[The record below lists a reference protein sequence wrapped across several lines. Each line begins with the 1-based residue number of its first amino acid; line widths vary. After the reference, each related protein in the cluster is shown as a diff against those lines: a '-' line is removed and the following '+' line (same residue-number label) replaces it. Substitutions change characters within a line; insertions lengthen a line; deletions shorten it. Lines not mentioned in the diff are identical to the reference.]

1 MYALLVSPLISP
13 CSNKTN
19 TSQVKCSCPAPS
31 FDNRF
36 KTVPHFKTAN
46 TLQFQSFHSSCI
58 QTKPHRAVGHAN
70 LSCSYCH
77 PLIQTFKLSHTT
89 TLFNYSHPRLFTC
102 AQTSRSC
109 AQLDESSCYLSVRR
123 PCHTLYIYTAFPRCA
138 ISYEL
143 SGCLWKLASFHRL
156 YRRAL
161 V

>member
-13 CSNKTN
+13 CSNKTS

-31 FDNRF
+31 CDNYF
-36 KTVPHFKTAN
+36 KTVPHFRIHY
-46 TLQFQSFHSSCI
+46 SFKVSTHPASKQNLI
-58 QTKPHRAVGHAN
+58 RAVGHAN
-70 LSCSYCH
+70 LSCSNCH

-123 PCHTLYIYTAFPRCA
+123 PCHTLYIYTAFPQCA